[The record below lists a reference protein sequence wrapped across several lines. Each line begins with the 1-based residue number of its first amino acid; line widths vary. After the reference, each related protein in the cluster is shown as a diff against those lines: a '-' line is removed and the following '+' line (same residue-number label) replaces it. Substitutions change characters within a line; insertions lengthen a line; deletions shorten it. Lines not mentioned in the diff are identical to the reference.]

1 MWFVLE
7 FAFKFKFILRMTKIK
22 FLFKVGL
29 NNAVCSN
36 RIPCYPDDN
45 HFRFGCDFNDYN
57 KNRDKIGKCMCI
69 QSDAYIWNE
78 STMSC
83 SDCKEGYFK
92 QGTLCGI
99 NLLIVSVLNA
109 YF

>member
-1 MWFVLE
+1 
-7 FAFKFKFILRMTKIK
+7 
-22 FLFKVGL
+22 
-29 NNAVCSN
+29 
-36 RIPCYPDDN
+36 
-45 HFRFGCDFNDYN
+45 
-57 KNRDKIGKCMCI
+57 MCI